1 MSDIQNNAAP
11 ELDIRPLHPALGAA
25 VTGIDLAQPLAPE
38 TFEAL
43 HQAWMEHLVLVF
55 PRQAVSDEQQIAF
68 ARQFGDLEVHH
79 QDIIRSNSAPEIF
92 RVSNVTDDGKLMD
105 PDHASVAQI
114 SLAQRWHTDSSFR
127 EIPSTGSI
135 LHGIEITRSG
145 GNTLFANMYAAYD
158 ALTDTMKAQVENLWV
173 THDHDYILN
182 SAPEVSESAERG
194 AFEDLPPVSHPLVRV
209 HPITGKRSLFLSPHT
224 MVKISGQEEAE
235 SRALLDQLIEH
246 ATRDAFV
253 YRHIWSPDDV
263 IMWDNRCTM
272 HSVEPFDNVT
282 QRRIMHRVT
291 LVGDGPPIPA
301 AGQA

>member
-127 EIPSTGSI
+127 PVPSKGSI
-135 LHGIEITRSG
+135 LHGLEVTAEG
-145 GNTLFANMYAAYD
+145 GQTWFTNMYKVYAALSAD
-158 ALTDTMKAQVENLWV
+158 QRRRIEGRKAC
-173 THDHDYILN
+173 HDFGHLATL
-182 SAPEVSESAERG
+182 APIKPLSPSEREAM
-194 AFEDLPPVSHPLVRV
+194 PPVWQPMIRQHPV
-209 HPITGKRSLFLSPHT
+209 TGQKSLFISPIYNNAVEG
-224 MVKISGQEEAE
+224 MDDEA
-235 SRALLDQLIEH
+235 ALALIAEL
-246 ATRDAFV
+246 AELAEDEAFV
-253 YRHIWSPDDV
+253 YRHIWSPDDIV
-263 IMWDNRCTM
+263 MWDNRCTM
-272 HSVEPFDNVT
+272 HRVT
-282 QRRIMHRVT
+282 PYDLGLRRVMHRAT
-291 LVGDGPPIPA
+291 IVGDGPVV
-301 AGQA
+301 AGAP